1 MDLVKDLA
9 LEASFKGK
17 KGIELKKALIPY
29 QKKET
34 EKEIREKLISVNDAT
49 TEYFVI
55 GRNESLQRE
64 KTIYTLVKF

>member
-1 MDLVKDLA
+1 LPWRHR
-9 LEASFKGK
+9 SKGK

-34 EKEIREKLISVNDAT
+34 EKEIREKLISVNDSI

-55 GRNESLQRE
+55 GMNESLQRG
-64 KTIYTLVKF
+64 KTIYTLIKF